1 MGSEGVT
8 MSRSFPVFVCFLSL
22 SALAL
27 SASLADAEL
36 KQKINKAAKQIA
48 CDVCKEAVGDAWTKS
63 EERVQ
68 RGDETD
74 EERIEKYIDNMCTVN
89 GLQDEHTIKEV
100 GESQFAFRRKT
111 MEDYEA
117 EGGVVET
124 VTNPDGTTSQSMKME
139 QTVQSTVSNNGAKIP
154 ADPKT
159 WIGFAIQ
166 QGCRKALMKR
176 SGGSRMSFLLFRKF
190 WPEEDPDED
199 DQERVQSFASS
210 EETLRKHICMETS
223 KVCSSKKLDR
233 TEL

>member
-8 MSRSFPVFVCFLSL
+8 MSRSFRVFVCFLSL

-48 CDVCKEAVGDAWTKS
+48 CDVCK
-63 EERVQ
+63 
-68 RGDETD
+68 ETD

-223 KVCSSKKLDR
+223 KVCSSKKTGSNR
-233 TEL
+233 TLSPTTSRSHAQCLCVLR